1 MCVENQYLK
10 SVGPCLNHQSCNL
23 LTKWKSECLH
33 GVNFV
38 WLHLFR
44 ELNKENLTYS
54 FNSYVQNS
62 ILPQCQKRG
71 PTFSR
76 TVTKIQRSPVR
87 VSGRWCWSGM
97 AASSNWSGFT
107 PWSSL
112 QFLLHWVFC
121 TGTFSSTMK
130 SSERFLNLFASIVQ
144 GEYFMR
150 HSEIEWTNVTY
161 IIK

>member
-1 MCVENQYLK
+1 M
-10 SVGPCLNHQSCNL
+10 
-23 LTKWKSECLH
+23 
-33 GVNFV
+33 
-38 WLHLFR
+38 
-44 ELNKENLTYS
+44 
-54 FNSYVQNS
+54 QNS
-62 ILPQCQKRG
+62 VLPKCQKRG

-144 GEYFMR
+144 GEHFLR
-150 HSEIEWTNVTY
+150 HSEIECTNVTY
-161 IIK
+161 IINAFQIYSQSLVKSDIRLHIFLIKIFRFTR